1 METYLEI
8 FLRLFCYSTALF
20 TLHFTSVLIEMLFT
34 MSMCCF
40 INFYK
45 DCTSNYLV
53 LMVFR
58 LFLSY
63 KLLLDFYVQ
72 LTFSRIMYLLP

>member
-8 FLRLFCYSTALF
+8 IFKIIFYLTALF

-45 DCTSNYLV
+45 DCTSKYLG
-53 LMVFR
+53 LMVF
-58 LFLSY
+58 
-63 KLLLDFYVQ
+63 KL
-72 LTFSRIMYLLP
+72 

>member
-1 METYLEI
+1 MIELLLILLKEDGNVLRI

-58 LFLSY
+58 LF
-63 KLLLDFYVQ
+63 
-72 LTFSRIMYLLP
+72 